1 MAEKTDLSAWYER
14 ASTLRAMAA
23 HLSEIAQHF
32 NLERKSCTCG
42 ESHRWKDMTQWQMHE
57 RMVGLV
63 ARLTNIAVEIDHHA
77 PTFIPKTENTP

>member
-1 MAEKTDLSAWYER
+1 MVENTGHWFEIATEM
-14 ASTLRAMAA
+14 RAMAA
-23 HLSEIAQHF
+23 RLGMIAQHF

-63 ARLTNIAVEIDHHA
+63 ARLTNIAVEIERNA
-77 PTFIPKTENTP
+77 PTFTPKTENTP